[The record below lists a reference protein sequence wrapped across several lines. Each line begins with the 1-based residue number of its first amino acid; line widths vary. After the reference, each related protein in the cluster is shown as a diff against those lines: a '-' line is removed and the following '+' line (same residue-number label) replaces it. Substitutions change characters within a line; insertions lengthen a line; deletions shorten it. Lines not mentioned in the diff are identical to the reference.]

1 MFRISNKFET
11 EEAEKVFIKEFVDD
25 EITALENDFKKLSD
39 EMEYEIKAKD
49 EEILKA
55 YRKLKS

>member
-1 MFRISNKFET
+1 MFRISDKFET
-11 EEAEKVFIKEFVDD
+11 EEAKEAFIKEFVND
-25 EITALENDFKKLSD
+25 EVKALKNTINELAEEMAYETKL
-39 EMEYEIKAKD
+39 KD

>member
-11 EEAEKVFIKEFVDD
+11 KEAEKVFIKEFVDD

-55 YRKLKS
+55 YRRLKS

>member
-1 MFRISNKFET
+1 MFRIFNKFET
-11 EEAEKVFIKEFVDD
+11 EEVGETFFKEFVD
-25 EITALENDFKKLSD
+25 EEVTALRNDLKKLSD
-39 EMEYEIKAKD
+39 EMGYEIKAKD

>member
-1 MFRISNKFET
+1 MYRISDKFET
-11 EEAEKVFIKEFVDD
+11 EEAEEAFIKEFVND
-25 EITALENDFKKLSD
+25 EVEALKNTLNELAEEMVYETKLR
-39 EMEYEIKAKD
+39 D